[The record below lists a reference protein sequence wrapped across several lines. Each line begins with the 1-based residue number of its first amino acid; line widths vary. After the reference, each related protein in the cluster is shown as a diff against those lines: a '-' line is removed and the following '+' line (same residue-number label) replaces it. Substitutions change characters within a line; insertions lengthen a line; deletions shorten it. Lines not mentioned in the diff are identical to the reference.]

1 MAIFLDKAINQ
12 SIKSGTLYIIIVPKS
27 HKNMQQ
33 WFKTSLKFLLM
44 LYSPEE
50 LIIHDAFLMF
60 SPIISELRNHKIKLS
75 DGVSS

>member
-12 SIKSGTLYIIIVPKS
+12 SIKSGTLYIIIVKS

-33 WFKTSLKFLLM
+33 WFKTSAKFLLM

-60 SPIISELRNHKIKLS
+60 SPIISEL
-75 DGVSS
+75 

>member
-12 SIKSGTLYIIIVPKS
+12 SIQSGTLYIIIVKS

-33 WFKTSLKFLLM
+33 WFKTTLKFLLV

-60 SPIISELRNHKIKLS
+60 SPVISEL
-75 DGVSS
+75 